1 MNFPVRLVLG
11 VDCPDALLGIK
22 VPIMKSPCFAFRAT
36 LAKAVD
42 KLSSLFLLAIL
53 SACCI
58 ASAAAQVAPAASQPQ
73 GTGQTQPA
81 TDPTLQQPTQPSI
94 VPQTQ
99 DSGSPIGTPAV
110 QDGTQPDNDAGVFVF
125 RKQVEEVT
133 LRATVVDAQYRLV
146 TGLDKISFTVY
157 EDGKPQVITA
167 FRREDVPVAIG
178 IVIDN
183 SGSMRDKRNTVN
195 QALINLVQT
204 SNPADEVFVVN
215 FGEDYYLDQDFTSNV
230 SLLRTALHQNPM
242 RGKTALYDAIVAS
255 AKHLKGSAK
264 LERQVLLVVTDG
276 QDNAS
281 QETLREAA
289 YWLQNQKGP
298 TVYAIGIQRPGDLRA
313 DRQPLATLADSTGG
327 VAFFPESLY
336 EVDNITRTIA
346 RDIRSQYSIGYKSSN
361 PGQGRQY
368 RTIHVDATGLN
379 GQPLTV
385 RTRSGYYPG
394 EPMQ

>member
-1 MNFPVRLVLG
+1 
-11 VDCPDALLGIK
+11 
-22 VPIMKSPCFAFRAT
+22 MKRPCFAFRAA
-36 LAKAVD
+36 LASTAD
-42 KLSSLFLLAIL
+42 KLSSLFLVGIVL
-53 SACCI
+53 ACCGAI
-58 ASAAAQVAPAASQPQ
+58 AAAQTAPANSQPQ
-73 GTGQTQPA
+73 GPAQTQPA

-99 DSGSPIGTPAV
+99 DSGSPAGTPAA
-110 QDGTQPDNDAGVFVF
+110 QPEDGTQPDNDAGVFVF

-133 LRATVVDAQYRLV
+133 LRATVVDAQHRLV
-146 TGLDKISFTVY
+146 TGLDKTSFTIY
-157 EDGKPQVITA
+157 EDGKPQVVTA

-204 SNPADEVFVVN
+204 SNPDDEVFVVN

-230 SLLRTALHQNPM
+230 GLLRTALHQSPM

-327 VAFFPESLY
+327 VAFFPETLG

-346 RDIRSQYSIGYKSSN
+346 RDIRSQYTIGYKSSN
-361 PGQGRQY
+361 PSQGRQY